1 MEIPQRTSNDVLI
14 LEPAGRMT
22 IGEADYALK
31 QAVTAAAD
39 DNVRKLLLNLEAV
52 TYMDSAA
59 LGELLASRQTMTDH
73 GGDDLLP
80 ASARLYAVETAR
92 SAGRPQRPR
101 ERGGSA
107 TSLRRLIWFSPQS
120 FPVWYYR
127 FRIHPSVE
135 GSPARSGSSRLL
147 VTEIQAKN

>member
-73 GGDDLLP
+73 GGEMRICCLQARVRTLLEITGLLDALNVH
-80 ASARLYAVETAR
+80 ASEAEAL
-92 SAGRPQRPR
+92 
-101 ERGGSA
+101 
-107 TSLRRLIWFSPQS
+107 
-120 FPVWYYR
+120 
-127 FRIHPSVE
+127 
-135 GSPARSGSSRLL
+135 
-147 VTEIQAKN
+147 QAFAD